1 MVKAK
6 DLIELNNKKRKLLTE
21 ENEAAYGDMLVYIR
35 LANIPEQQVEELLLE
50 ILDHLLDAQE
60 ENKNAYD
67 IFGNDLQAY
76 CDEIIDALPKQNRW
90 QRIATP
96 TFMSSYLL
104 AIFFAIN
111 SLAAFILPFFSD
123 NERFQ
128 SVHVNFIF
136 VFVII
141 IAIHLLIRFVF
152 DFIKGDLFNN
162 HMSNWN
168 RVKRFIF
175 QQSPWLILIVISLF
189 FIDHP
194 FLNYQVSPWIG
205 ALLAIAFYLFYKCFY
220 RRVNF

>member
-1 MVKAK
+1 MKAK
-6 DLIELNNKKRKLLTE
+6 DMIELNNKKRALLTK

-76 CDEIIDALPKQNRW
+76 CDEIITALPKQNSW

-96 TFMSSYLL
+96 AFMGSYLL

-111 SLAAFILPFFSD
+111 SLAAFILPFFSN

-128 SVHVNFIF
+128 SVHVNLIFIF
-136 VFVII
+136 VIL
-141 IAIHLLIRFVF
+141 IAIQLLIRFVF
-152 DFIKGDLFNN
+152 DFIKGDLFN
-162 HMSNWN
+162 HHTSNW
-168 RVKRFIF
+168 KRIKGFIF
-175 QQSPWLILIVISLF
+175 QQSPWFILITISLF
-189 FIDHP
+189 FIEHP
-194 FLNYQVSPWIG
+194 FFNYQLSPWIG
-205 ALLAIAFYLFYKCFY
+205 ASLAIMLYLFYKLFY
-220 RRVNF
+220 RRINF

>member
-1 MVKAK
+1 MKAK
-6 DLIELNNKKRKLLTE
+6 DLIELNNKKRKLLTK
-21 ENEAAYGDMLVYIR
+21 ENEVAYGDMLVYIR

-76 CDEIIDALPKQNRW
+76 CDEIIAALPKQNRW

-111 SLAAFILPFFSD
+111 SLVAFILPFFSN

-128 SVHVNFIF
+128 SVHVNLIF
-136 VFVII
+136 MFVII
-141 IAIHLLIRFVF
+141 ITIHLLIHFVF
-152 DFIKGDLFNN
+152 DFIKSDLFNN
-162 HMSNWN
+162 QMSNWN
-168 RVKRFIF
+168 RIKRFIF
-175 QQSPWLILIVISLF
+175 QQSPWFILIGISLF

-194 FLNYQVSPWIG
+194 LLNYQLSPWIG
-205 ALLAIAFYLFYKCFY
+205 AFLAIILYLFYKFFY
-220 RRVNF
+220 RRINF